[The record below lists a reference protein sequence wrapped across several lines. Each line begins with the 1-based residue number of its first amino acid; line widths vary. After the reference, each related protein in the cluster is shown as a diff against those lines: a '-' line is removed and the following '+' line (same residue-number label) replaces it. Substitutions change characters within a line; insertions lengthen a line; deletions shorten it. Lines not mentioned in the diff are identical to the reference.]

1 MAKQKKTNNVI
12 TENRRASHDYFLS
25 DFLAAGI
32 VLKGTEIKSLRHSGA
47 SLKDTYI
54 VFRNGEAFI
63 EGLYIAPY
71 AFGNIFNHEPR
82 RTRKLLMH
90 KREIAR
96 YSANVQIAS
105 MTCVATKMYF
115 VRGRV
120 KLTIALGKGKK
131 LHDKRDAI
139 REREDK
145 LAMAKA
151 LKQERS
157 SRDD

>member
-1 MAKQKKTNNVI
+1 
-12 TENRRASHDYFLS
+12 
-25 DFLAAGI
+25 
-32 VLKGTEIKSLRHSGA
+32 
-47 SLKDTYI
+47 
-54 VFRNGEAFI
+54 
-63 EGLYIAPY
+63 
-71 AFGNIFNHEPR
+71 
-82 RTRKLLMH
+82 
-90 KREIAR
+90 
-96 YSANVQIAS
+96 
-105 MTCVATKMYF
+105 MYF